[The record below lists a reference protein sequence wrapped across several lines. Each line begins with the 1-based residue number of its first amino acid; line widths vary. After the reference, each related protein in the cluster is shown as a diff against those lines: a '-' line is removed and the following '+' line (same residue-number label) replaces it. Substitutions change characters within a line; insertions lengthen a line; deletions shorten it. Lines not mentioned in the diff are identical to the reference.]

1 MFLKFY
7 SCVLY
12 ICIYIICVYV
22 VIVILLINVLIKI
35 NNVFGEIIREVV
47 FYGFVVFV
55 VIVCESLNYFYSN
68 ILDFLKEY
76 YLNYR

>member
-1 MFLKFY
+1 MFFKFY

-35 NNVFGEIIREVV
+35 NNVFEVIIREV
-47 FYGFVVFV
+47 VVFV
-55 VIVCESLNYFYSN
+55 VIVCESLNYFYGN